1 MSKMFQSRELL
12 SSTTLQII
20 VFLINSVF
28 PAEFCF
34 PMLAIF
40 TVTVNESYVFY
51 RHGKETLLLYSQA
64 SESLLSSQ
72 AQTC

>member
-1 MSKMFQSRELL
+1 MFQSRELL

-28 PAEFCF
+28 PAER
-34 PMLAIF
+34 MLLAIF
-40 TVTVNESYVFY
+40 TVTVNESYAFY
-51 RHGKETLLLYSQA
+51 SHGKETLLLYSQA